1 MSSREDKPLSEFDL
15 GEIQDLLNM
24 HEDNEN
30 AVFEDIDMQERHEGV
45 QRETSRMKAIG
56 NAFASTFTK
65 VNRILAGVNDINVL
79 ITEDNAGVN
88 APAWTDGEHV
98 YLNKAYVNKSF
109 SSLFSN
115 AKIDFSQVA
124 EVKGLNYHELAHIFY
139 TPRMQDKITKTVRA
153 KADMDSDYW
162 YAYNVL
168 EDMRAE
174 SSIIHVYSKMIDYFT
189 YTVIKYILNSED
201 DNTDTAYFLLSG
213 RYFLPIEMRNMTRS
227 LFAQKYGTKFTQN
240 MDSIVKQYV
249 TEVTYTSARYS
260 EGFDLIERF
269 VLEVIKP
276 MRSKSGQAL
285 PKCIGG
291 SSHQQHHN
299 AGAKRGGHWGSAK
312 EVGNMWKGK
321 TQVAD
326 QKEVK
331 PFIKDLIDE
340 VETLE
345 QKAGKLGAK
354 AGKGSTDNLTSSE
367 VNVELEKIL
376 DIVEKSPQFK
386 SDVKITQKDIS
397 HKVETAIE
405 DSYIK
410 GLDMKP
416 DLYTPSSSTLATKV
430 RLRRYFR
437 QLRIDLEQDWLT
449 EKRSG
454 KVDLGRYMSTKHL
467 GKTDIF
473 KRWKPNDED
482 KASAECV
489 ILVDMSGSMS
499 GVMDSVSQITWLLKS
514 ELDNI
519 NVRTSVL
526 GFANN
531 CYKLYTPN
539 QKADR
544 GQYSAWYSGGGTQPI
559 YTLKQANKILEQSD
573 RHNKVVIAL
582 TDGAWTNYD
591 EEIEEVKK
599 LSKNCDSS
607 NVLFFG
613 SYFRMEDD
621 SKNEKISFSH
631 FDNLIK
637 INKIEDTVQVAKQL
651 VTDIVNKV
659 LNK

>member
-1 MSSREDKPLSEFDL
+1 MNSREDNHVSEYSLDDIQ
-15 GEIQDLLNM
+15 EILNM
-24 HEDNEN
+24 HEDNEDK
-30 AVFEDIDMQERHEGV
+30 VFDDIEMQERHEGV

-65 VNRILAGVNDINVL
+65 VNRILSGQNEINVL

-109 SSLFSN
+109 SSIFNN

-139 TPRMQDKITKTVRA
+139 TPRMSDKITKIVRA
-153 KADMDSDYW
+153 KADYDSDWW

-189 YTVIKYILNSED
+189 YTVIKYILNNED
-201 DNTDTAYFLLSG
+201 NETDTSYFLLSG
-213 RYFLPIEMRNMTRS
+213 RYFLPIEMRNMMRS
-227 LFAQKYGTKFTQN
+227 LFAQKYGTKFTKN
-240 MDSIVKQYV
+240 MDSIVKKYV
-249 TEVTYTSARYS
+249 AEVTYTSARYQK
-260 EGFDLIERF
+260 GFDLIERF

-276 MRSKSGQAL
+276 MRTKSGQAL

-291 SSHQQHHN
+291 SSHQQHHH
-299 AGAKRGGHWGSAK
+299 AGAKRGGHWNSRD

-331 PFIKDLIDE
+331 PFIEELIDE
-340 VETLE
+340 VEGLE
-345 QKAGKLGAK
+345 KQAGKLGAK
-354 AGKGSTDNLTSSE
+354 AGKGSTDNLSASE

-376 DIVEKSPQFK
+376 EIVEKSPQFK

-397 HKVETAIE
+397 HKIETAIE
-405 DSYIK
+405 DNYIK
-410 GLDMKP
+410 GLEVAP
-416 DLYTPSSSTLATKV
+416 SLLTPSQSTLATKI

-437 QLRIDLEQDWLT
+437 QLRMDLEQDWLT

-454 KVDLGRYMSTKHL
+454 KVDLSRFMSTEHL

-482 KASAECV
+482 IASAECV

-499 GVMDSVSQITWLLKS
+499 GVMDSVSQISWLLKS

-544 GQYSAWYSGGGTQPI
+544 GQYSAWASGGGTQPI
-559 YTLKQANKILEQSD
+559 YTLKQANKILTKTD
-573 RHNKVVIAL
+573 RKNKIVIAL
-582 TDGAWTNYD
+582 TDGAWENYD
-591 EEIEEVKK
+591 DEIEEVKK
-599 LSKNCDSS
+599 LTKNCDSS
-607 NVLFFG
+607 NLLFFG
-613 SYFRMEDD
+613 SFYSLENKGKDD
-621 SKNEKISFSH
+621 SHSFSH

-637 INKIEDTVQVAKQL
+637 INKIEDTVLVAKSL
-651 VTDIVNKV
+651 VADIVNKV
-659 LNK
+659 INQ